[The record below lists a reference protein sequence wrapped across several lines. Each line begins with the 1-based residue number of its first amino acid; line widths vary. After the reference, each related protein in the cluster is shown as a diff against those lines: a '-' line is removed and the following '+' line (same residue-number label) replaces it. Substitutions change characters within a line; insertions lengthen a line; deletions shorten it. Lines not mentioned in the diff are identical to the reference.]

1 MTILPNPDGPPVTER
16 LYYTDPYLT
25 DFAATIVEVRRIG
38 ERTAVVLDRTAF
50 YPTSG
55 GQPFDTGTL
64 AGARVV
70 DVVHAMDVS
79 DGMDDMDG
87 MAAAGDAILHVIEG
101 ETPQGLVEG
110 RIDWDR
116 RFDHMQQHTGQHV
129 LSAAFDALLQVRTTS
144 FHLGSAVSTIDL
156 AREVTAAEI
165 ARAEDAANRVIWEDR
180 PVTVRF
186 VEAEDAAALPLR
198 KQPVRT
204 GRLRII
210 EVEGHDVSA
219 CGGTHVARTGAIG
232 VIVVS
237 AWERFRGGSRLEFRC
252 GGRASAAYRV
262 LRDAMRAATALVPVA
277 AADLAAGIERLQG
290 ENRELKKRLKDV
302 DGRLATFDAQAL
314 LARAVLCGSTRVV
327 AESLEGDAGR
337 LKTIAQEIAAHPG
350 YAAVLCSTSPPLA
363 LVVARSAETPIDAAA
378 LLKGVMARFGGK
390 GGGRPELAQGGGID
404 AAPREVLDAALG
416 SLR

>member
-1 MTILPNPDGPPVTER
+1 MTER

-70 DVVHAMDVS
+70 DVVHAMDVI
-79 DGMDDMDG
+79 DGGIDG
-87 MAAAGDAILHVIEG
+87 TAAMAAEDRAAILHVIEG
-101 ETPQGLVEG
+101 ETPQGQVEG

-129 LSAAFDALLQVRTTS
+129 LSAAFDARLQVRTTS
-144 FHLGSAVSTIDL
+144 FHLGSAASTIDL

-180 PVTVRF
+180 PVTIRF

-198 KQPVRT
+198 KEPVRT

-290 ENRELKKRLKDV
+290 ENRELKKRLKDL

-363 LVVARSAETPIDAAA
+363 LVVARGAETPIDAAA